1 MSENK
6 GMKGKRALSTGE
18 VAKYCGVSPVS
29 VFNWIR
35 AGKIKAYSTPGGQYR
50 VPREEFLAFLRS
62 YKMPIPPEFE
72 EARGKRILVV
82 DDEPSIVSLVVRALS
97 QEGSDYEFETAGGGY
112 EACIKIGHYKPDLV
126 ILDLFMPDYDGFAV
140 CGEIKRNPD
149 TRGVRILAITAFP
162 DPKNIDRVMEAGADG
177 CMAKPLDLH
186 ALRQKTAELLGVKK
200 SGT

>member
-1 MSENK
+1 
-6 GMKGKRALSTGE
+6 MKGKRALSTGE

-35 AGKIKAYSTPGGQYR
+35 AGKLKAYSTPGGQYR

-62 YKMPIPPEFE
+62 YKIPIPPEFE

-97 QEGSDYEFETAGGGY
+97 QEGAEYEFETASGGY
-112 EACIKIGHYKPDLV
+112 EACIKIGHFKPDLV

-140 CGEIKRNPD
+140 CSEIKRNPD
-149 TRGVRILAITAFP
+149 IREAHILAITAFP
-162 DPKNIDRVMEAGADG
+162 EPKNIQRAMEAGADD

-186 ALRQKTAELLGVKK
+186 ALRQKVAQLLGVE
-200 SGT
+200 SA